1 MKEERHI
8 FLINYTAWIY
18 GRNISYDYIGRSIK
32 HVCDF
37 LEKAESVTRKGFL
50 DYKRNYAEAIIDPIA
65 QKAICD
71 MLALSGVGFRK
82 IRKKESNVIPLEKLE
97 IITERNK
104 KLINDFL
111 IWLHDNTDHSEN
123 TYRIYHDSLKSYF
136 GHTTDFCL
144 EEAKRY
150 IKTMEDKGFA
160 PSTIRLR
167 ITALEK
173 FGEWMKKPIKLKRP
187 KFQRKLQTENIPT
200 EEEYNRL
207 LSFLSERGNKIPY
220 FQVKTLA
227 TTGARVS
234 EFLQFQWQD
243 VINGEVT
250 IKGKG
255 NKYRKFFFSKSLQR
269 EVSDYIKETGISGLI
284 AVGRYGKITK
294 RGFDENLKNWGANV
308 GIDKN
313 KMHAHAFRHFFAKM
327 YLKKTKDVIQLAEIL
342 GHGSINTTRIYLQK
356 SNEEQK
362 RDFNKNVNW

>member
-1 MKEERHI
+1 MIEERQKY
-8 FLINYTAWIY
+8 LMNYITWVY
-18 GRNISYDYIGRSIK
+18 GRNIPYDYAGRSIK
-32 HVCDF
+32 NVCDF
-37 LEKAESVTRKGFL
+37 LENAESVTRRGFL
-50 DYKRNYAEAIIDPIA
+50 AYKKNNAEIFIDPIV
-65 QKAICD
+65 QKSICD
-71 MLALSGVGFRK
+71 MLAVSGVGFRQ
-82 IRKKESNVIPLEKLE
+82 IRKKESHVIPLEKLKT
-97 IITERNK
+97 ITERNK
-104 KLINDFL
+104 RLINDFI
-111 IWLHDNTDHSEN
+111 IWLHENNDNSEN
-123 TYRIYHDSLKSYF
+123 TYKIYHQSMKSYF
-136 GHTTDFCL
+136 EYTNEFCL

-150 IKTMEDKGFA
+150 IKTMEEKGCA

-167 ITALEK
+167 ITSLEK
-173 FGEWMKKPIKLKRP
+173 FGEWTKKPIKLKRP

-207 LSFLSERGNKIPY
+207 LSYLSEKGNKIPY

-255 NKYRKFFFSKSLQR
+255 NKYRKFFFSRSLQH
-269 EVSDYIKETGISGLI
+269 EVSDYIKETGISGLV
-284 AVGRYGKITK
+284 AVGKYGKITK
-294 RGFDENLKNWGANV
+294 RGFDENLKNWGAKV
-308 GIDKN
+308 GIHKS

-327 YLKKTKDVIQLAEIL
+327 YLRKTKDVIQLAEIL